1 MRRGASAT
9 EGAWQNRGSPPRS
22 KDETGSRQ
30 LVQQRLRVLQ
40 DRRVETFGEPVVDGC
55 EKIASFV
62 ALALVTPEPRKVKGH
77 TQLPEFGALP
87 KFVAES

>member
-1 MRRGASAT
+1 M
-9 EGAWQNRGSPPRS
+9 S
-22 KDETGSRQ
+22 KHSVNQ
-30 LVQQRLRVLQ
+30 AV
-40 DRRVETFGEPVVDGC
+40 DRR

-87 KFVAES
+87 LRYCQRLEEAVLRCSVLMHRQQQRPPQPMHFSLGPTLLCLLG

>member
-1 MRRGASAT
+1 VNQA
-9 EGAWQNRGSPPRS
+9 
-22 KDETGSRQ
+22 
-30 LVQQRLRVLQ
+30 V
-40 DRRVETFGEPVVDGC
+40 DRR

-87 KFVAES
+87 LRHGERVAIAVLSCGLLTHG

>member
-1 MRRGASAT
+1 M
-9 EGAWQNRGSPPRS
+9 S
-22 KDETGSRQ
+22 KHSVNQ
-30 LVQQRLRVLQ
+30 AV
-40 DRRVETFGEPVVDGC
+40 DRR

-87 KFVAES
+87 LRHGERVAIAVLSCGLLTHG